1 MAPPPVNGTTV
12 VLPGAV
18 DPVAVEGGGRVVV
31 VGVGNGAV
39 RDDVE
44 RGGEGVGD
52 DDGVISDLAVEEE
65 EVDEEEV
72 EVEGE
77 VERATGTVWPGLKP
91 AGRVTPF
98 WLAQVAGSSPWFG
111 RRSVSEGGSSKG

>member
-18 DPVAVEGGGRVVV
+18 DPVAVDGGGRVVV

-39 RDDVE
+39 RGDVE
-44 RGGEGVGD
+44 RSGEGVGEEAGVEEEAGGD
-52 DDGVISDLAVEEE
+52 DDGVMKDLT
-65 EVDEEEV
+65 DEEEV
-72 EVEGE
+72 EE
-77 VERATGTVWPGLKP
+77 VLEVLEERETGTVWPGLKP

-98 WLAQVAGSSPWFG
+98 WLAQVAGSSPW
-111 RRSVSEGGSSKG
+111 SEEGC